1 MIGGVALKRYL
12 RDYLVLFSIVGLI
25 LVVDQYTKALV
36 RQNIALGGAW
46 APWPW
51 LYPYARIVNWYNTGV
66 AFGMFQGMGTLF
78 SIVAVIV
85 SIAIIY
91 YFPRVPIQDWT
102 LRLAMGLQMG
112 GALGN
117 LIDRIIQGH
126 VTDFVSVG
134 TFAVFNVA
142 DACISVGVVVLLLGV
157 YIQERRKPSSAEPI
171 AGGEKTDALE
181 GENPAASAPEHSNS
195 NGG

>member
-1 MIGGVALKRYL
+1 L
-12 RDYLVLFSIVGLI
+12 
-25 LVVDQYTKALV
+25 DQYTKALV
-36 RQNIALGGAW
+36 RENIALGEMW

-51 LYPYARIVNWYNTGV
+51 LLPYARIVNWYNTGV
-66 AFGMFQGMGTLF
+66 AFGMFQGMGSLF

-91 YFPRVPIQDWT
+91 YFPQVPRKDWT

-117 LIDRIIQGH
+117 LIDRVTQGH
-126 VTDFVSVG
+126 VTDFVSIG
-134 TFAVFNVA
+134 NFAVFNVA
-142 DACISVGVVVLLLGV
+142 DASISTGVVVLLLGV
-157 YIQERRKPSSAEPI
+157 YLQERRKTSAEPH
-171 AGGEKTDALE
+171 AGGEKTDVLD
-181 GENPAASAPEHSNS
+181 GEAPASAPGHSNS

>member
-1 MIGGVALKRYL
+1 VLKRYL

-25 LVVDQYTKALV
+25 LVLDQSTKALV
-36 RQNIALGGAW
+36 RDNISLGEVW

-51 LYPYARIVNWYNTGV
+51 LLPYARIVNWYNTGV
-66 AFGMFQGMGTLF
+66 AFGMFQGMGSAF

-91 YFPRVPIQDWT
+91 YFPRIPSTDWT

-117 LIDRIIQGH
+117 LIDRVTQGH
-126 VTDFVSVG
+126 VTDFVSIG

-142 DACISVGVVVLLLGV
+142 DASITTGVVVLLLGV
-157 YIQERRKPSSAEPI
+157 YLQERRKPTAELN
-171 AGGEKTDALE
+171 AGGEKTDASE
-181 GENPAASAPEHSNS
+181 GGGPASAPGNSTS

>member
-1 MIGGVALKRYL
+1 MGGAVLKKYL

-25 LVVDQYTKALV
+25 LVVDQYTKWLV
-36 RQNIALGGAW
+36 RENIALGEAW
-46 APWPW
+46 SPWPW
-51 LYPYARIVNWYNTGV
+51 LMPYARIVNWYNTGV
-66 AFGMFQGMGTLF
+66 AFGMFQGMGWVF

-85 SIAIIY
+85 SIAIVY
-91 YFPRVPIQDWT
+91 YYPRVPAADWT

-117 LIDRIIQGH
+117 LIDRVTQGH

-134 TFAVFNVA
+134 NFAVFNVA
-142 DACISVGVVVLLLGV
+142 DSCITIGVIVLLLGV
-157 YIQERRKPSSAEPI
+157 YLQERRKPPEKVAP
-171 AGGEKTDALE
+171 AGGDDD
-181 GENPAASAPEHSNS
+181 GASEQIHS

>member
-1 MIGGVALKRYL
+1 MGGAVLKKYL

-25 LVVDQYTKALV
+25 LVVDQYTKWLV
-36 RQNIALGGAW
+36 RENIALGEAW
-46 APWPW
+46 SPWPW
-51 LYPYARIVNWYNTGV
+51 LMPYARIVNWYNTGV
-66 AFGMFQGMGTLF
+66 AFGMFQGMGWVF

-85 SIAIIY
+85 SIAIVY
-91 YFPRVPIQDWT
+91 YYPRVPAADWT

-117 LIDRIIQGH
+117 LIDRVIQGH

-134 TFAVFNVA
+134 NFAVFNVA
-142 DACISVGVVVLLLGV
+142 DSCITIGVIVLLLGV
-157 YIQERRKPSSAEPI
+157 YLQERRKPAEKVPAPD
-171 AGGEKTDALE
+171 AGNDDVSGE
-181 GENPAASAPEHSNS
+181 HIHS